1 MGPVQQT
8 WKETH
13 QLIELRKVPLTNT
26 DVAAGVASGRL
37 LRLTAEVAV
46 PRAYF
51 TGLPPWGKAEAR
63 AAAVGL
69 TADKAVVCGMAA
81 GRLWGLSLLGVE
93 KTVDLLLP
101 GRSRPPSK
109 RLWISGSTYR
119 SAALPEAQITT
130 QGGIRVTT
138 LLRTLT
144 DICRYEDRDEAVAA
158 VDSARR
164 TWPTFTAEKFHERLE
179 HMGSFPGI
187 EAFRETVAMSREMI
201 GSPWETKARLLLLR
215 CGDAAIVS
223 VETQVKFH
231 DPVTEKIYYVDILIN
246 GWLVLEIDG
255 KSKYLGVYGDDP
267 ETVIR
272 DEREREKAL
281 QNLGSVVLRVGKKDM
296 EEPAV
301 GYCAMVQLVLR
312 GLRNFTAPV
321 SLPRVA

>member
-1 MGPVQQT
+1 MQQT

-26 DVAAGVASGRL
+26 DVPAGVASGHL

-46 PRAYF
+46 PRDYF
-51 TGLPPWGKAEAR
+51 TRLPPWEKAEAR

-69 TADKAVVCGMAA
+69 ATDKAVVCGMAA
-81 GRLWGLSLLGVE
+81 ARLWGVPLLGVE

-109 RLWISGSTYR
+109 RLWMSGTTYR
-119 SAALPEAQITT
+119 SAVLPEAQITT

-158 VDSARR
+158 VDSVRR
-164 TWPTFTAEKFHERLE
+164 KWPTFTKEKLHQRLE
-179 HMGSFPGI
+179 HMGSYPGI
-187 EAFRETVAMSREMI
+187 GDFREVVEMSRAMI

-215 CGDAAIVS
+215 CGDPAIIS
-223 VETQVKFH
+223 VETQVAFQ
-231 DPVTEKIYYVDILIN
+231 DPITGKVYYVDILIN

-255 KSKYLGVYGDDP
+255 LTKYRGAYGDDP
-267 ETVIR
+267 ETVILE
-272 DEREREKAL
+272 ERAREKAL
-281 QNLGSVVLRVGKKDM
+281 QNLGSVVLRVGKEDL
-296 EEPAV
+296 EEPEV
-301 GYCAMVQLVLR
+301 GYCVMVQLVLR
-312 GLRNFTAPV
+312 GLQSFTAPV